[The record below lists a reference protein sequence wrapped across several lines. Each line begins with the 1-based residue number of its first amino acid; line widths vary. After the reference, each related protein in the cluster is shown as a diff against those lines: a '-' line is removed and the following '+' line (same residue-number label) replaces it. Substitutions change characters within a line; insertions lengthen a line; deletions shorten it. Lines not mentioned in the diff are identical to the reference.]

1 MESNIDFNGLSIFTI
16 GIILNIIY
24 YNFYYVKYY
33 GLSIFRYDIYSLFLL
48 LNTLG
53 LILILKKVRFN
64 LNINF
69 RINYE

>member
-16 GIILNIIY
+16 GIILNIVY

-33 GLSIFRYDIYSLFLL
+33 VLSIFRYDIYSLFLL

>member
-33 GLSIFRYDIYSLFLL
+33 VLSIFRYDIYSLFLL

-53 LILILKKVRFN
+53 LILILKKIRFN
-64 LNINF
+64 LSINF

>member
-1 MESNIDFNGLSIFTI
+1 MESNIDFNGLSLFTI
-16 GIILNIIY
+16 GIILNIVY

-33 GLSIFRYDIYSLFLL
+33 ILSIFRYDIYSLFLL

-53 LILILKKVRFN
+53 LILILKKIRLN

>member
-1 MESNIDFNGLSIFTI
+1 MESNIDFNGLSLFTI
-16 GIILNIIY
+16 GIILNIVY

-33 GLSIFRYDIYSLFLL
+33 ILSIFRYDIYSLFLL

-53 LILILKKVRFN
+53 LILILKKVRLN